1 MKKIDEIMELLTE
14 EINGFHKSIEKL
26 EDLSKNLNEVKV
38 KADTSNI
45 EYHLKEHLRKQE
57 RVESQNQRTLKEL
70 NQKLKGVKL
79 IPKWL
84 LGLFLSVLIMLT
96 IVIGYLSFQV
106 VQLDKDKVAIQ
117 GKEKVELRMN
127 K

>member
-14 EINGFHKSIEKL
+14 EINDFHKSIEKL
-26 EDLSKNLNEVKV
+26 EGLSKNLNEIKV
-38 KADTSNI
+38 KADTSTM
-45 EYHLKEHLRKQE
+45 EYHLKEHLRAQE

-84 LGLFLSVLIMLT
+84 LGLFLSVIIMLT

-117 GKEKVELRMN
+117 GKEKAERQMN